1 MLTILMAMLLGVMKP
16 MQQKQP
22 MKVIGPTLKGKII
35 VPIAMN
41 MMKKQTNI
49 NQNQRKKTMNIKG
62 KIIIVKDT
70 ESITTRDNRTIL
82 KRTAVVETDGG
93 KYAQS
98 IAFDVMGEDVN
109 NQWLAVG
116 QKVEVDYNCHVTEF
130 NGKLYNNIRAWRI
143 IEYKDEK

>member
-1 MLTILMAMLLGVMKP
+1 
-16 MQQKQP
+16 
-22 MKVIGPTLKGKII
+22 
-35 VPIAMN
+35 
-41 MMKKQTNI
+41 
-49 NQNQRKKTMNIKG
+49 MNIKG
-62 KIIIVKDT
+62 QITVVKEI
-70 ESITTRDNRTIL
+70 ESITTKDKRIIL

-116 QKVEVDYNCHVTEF
+116 QKVEVYYNCHVTEF

>member
-1 MLTILMAMLLGVMKP
+1 M
-16 MQQKQP
+16 
-22 MKVIGPTLKGKII
+22 
-35 VPIAMN
+35 
-41 MMKKQTNI
+41 NI
-49 NQNQRKKTMNIKG
+49 NS